1 MLVLHQRIGEWLGVR
16 APNTDQQML
25 ELVERQ
31 IPTSSINRL
40 LALGLTR
47 TEIDSLV
54 IPLRTLQRRRERR
67 EPDRRRN
74 AGANRPRYVRLI
86 WNFAHQP
93 TSQRRGKVESYILH
107 SVHVWCCCSSAL
119 RRCCTP
125 RAAPSARPSNQAS
138 SIGQCATAHFCRTAS
153 IRTKRVSTR
162 CSITCTGSA

>member
-54 IPLRTLQRRRERR
+54 IPLRTLQRRRVRR
-67 EPDRRRN
+67 EKLTVEESDRLM
-74 AGANRPRYVRLI
+74 RLLRLFSHAESVYGSRERALG
-86 WNFAHQP
+86 WLRHSRTRF
-93 TSQRRGKVESYILH
+93 GK
-107 SVHVWCCCSSAL
+107 
-119 RRCCTP
+119 
-125 RAAPSARPSNQAS
+125 
-138 SIGQCATAHFCRTAS
+138 RTALNLLK
-153 IRTKRVSTR
+153 TDV
-162 CSITCTGSA
+162 GSRIVEEMLVQIDHGMFV